1 MAAGPCAW
9 FLFYK
14 PHDMKPIN
22 TGKLPLDPTAYIAIM
37 SLSLIVNLPGLAV
50 TPMLDTLAHIFPK
63 SSALEKQLLTML
75 PNLLIIPFVLMS
87 GKLSTTNHKK
97 VLIMTALLIFAGSTV
112 GYMLSTSML
121 ALIVFSCT
129 LGIGA
134 GILVPFSTGLLSD
147 TFAGKPLMKQMGLQS
162 AISNLTLV
170 LATFAVGWL
179 ARVSWHAP
187 FLVYA
192 VCLVPLALVNFIGR
206 VPINELD
213 PTKAD
218 IENYVATP
226 TDAPSD
232 QCNRQGVDVRR
243 MVALFAAYFLL
254 TFGTI
259 SISEYL
265 PFLAQ
270 ARHFNPSV
278 TGSLTSIF
286 FLMVFFC
293 GISLTPIIRMLRGRT
308 VLVCTFLCLIGMLVV
323 SLARDVE
330 LVGTG
335 VVVAGI
341 GYGALQ
347 PLFYN
352 KATQCV
358 NRPSLSTKA
367 LSIILTANYAA
378 IVVEPLIT
386 QGICKLFHK
395 SVESTFQFLISV
407 AVCGIFLI
415 YAFLSRKTFIGT
427 ISDTYYKKDVTK

>member
-1 MAAGPCAW
+1 
-9 FLFYK
+9 
-14 PHDMKPIN
+14 MKPIN
-22 TGKLPLDPTAYIAIM
+22 TGKLPLDPSAYIAIL

-50 TPMLDTLAHIFPK
+50 TPMLDTLSHIFPK
-63 SSALEKQLLTML
+63 TSALEKQLLTML

-97 VLIMTALLIFAGSTV
+97 ILIVTALVIFAGSTL

-121 ALIVFSCT
+121 ALIIFSCT

-179 ARVSWHAP
+179 ARIGWHAP
-187 FLVYA
+187 FMVYA
-192 VCLVPLALVNFIGR
+192 VSLIPLALVNFIGR
-206 VPINELD
+206 VPMSELD
-213 PTKAD
+213 PTRAD
-218 IENYVATP
+218 VENYVATP

-232 QCNRQGVDVRR
+232 QCNKNGVDVRR
-243 MVALFAAYFLL
+243 MVMLFAAYFLL

-270 ARHFNPSV
+270 ARQFNPSV

-286 FLMVFFC
+286 FLRVFFC
-293 GISLTPIIRMLRGRT
+293 GISLTPVIRMLRNNT
-308 VLVCTFLCLIGMLVV
+308 VIVCTSLCLIGMLVLAV
-323 SLARDVE
+323 SSNVQLA
-330 LVGTG
+330 GTG
-335 VVVAGI
+335 IVIAGI
-341 GYGALQ
+341 GYGTLQ

-358 NRPSLSTKA
+358 NRPSLTTKA
-367 LSIILTANYAA
+367 LSVILTANYTA

-386 QGICKLFHK
+386 QGICRLFNK
-395 SVESTFQFLISV
+395 SVESTFPFVISV
-407 AVCGIFLI
+407 TACAIFLI
-415 YAFLSRKTFIGT
+415 FTFLARKTFIGT
-427 ISDTYYKKDVTK
+427 VSDTYYRKDVTK

>member
-1 MAAGPCAW
+1 
-9 FLFYK
+9 
-14 PHDMKPIN
+14 MKPIN
-22 TGKLPLDPTAYIAIM
+22 TGKLPLDPSAYIAIL

-50 TPMLDTLAHIFPK
+50 TPMLDTLSHIFPK
-63 SSALEKQLLTML
+63 TSALEKQLLTML

-97 VLIMTALLIFAGSTV
+97 ILIVTALVIFAGSTL

-121 ALIVFSCT
+121 ALIIFSCT

-179 ARVSWHAP
+179 ARIGWHAP
-187 FLVYA
+187 FMVYA
-192 VCLVPLALVNFIGR
+192 VSLIPLALVNFIGR
-206 VPINELD
+206 VPMSELD
-213 PTKAD
+213 PTRAD
-218 IENYVATP
+218 VENYVATP

-232 QCNRQGVDVRR
+232 QCNKNGVDVRR
-243 MVALFAAYFLL
+243 MVMLFAAYFLL

-270 ARHFNPSV
+270 ARQFDPSV

-293 GISLTPIIRMLRGRT
+293 GISLTPVIRMLRNNT
-308 VLVCTFLCLIGMLVV
+308 VIVCTSLCLIGMLVLAV
-323 SLARDVE
+323 SSNVQLA
-330 LVGTG
+330 GTG
-335 VVVAGI
+335 IVIAGI
-341 GYGALQ
+341 GYGTLQ

-358 NRPSLSTKA
+358 NRPSLTTKA
-367 LSIILTANYAA
+367 LSVILTANYTA

-386 QGICKLFHK
+386 QGICRLFNK
-395 SVESTFQFLISV
+395 SVESTFPFVISV
-407 AVCGIFLI
+407 TACAIFLI
-415 YAFLSRKTFIGT
+415 YTFLARKTFIGT
-427 ISDTYYKKDVTK
+427 VSDTYYRKDVTK

>member
-1 MAAGPCAW
+1 
-9 FLFYK
+9 
-14 PHDMKPIN
+14 MKPIK
-22 TGKLPLDPTAYIAIM
+22 TGKLPLDPTAYVAIL
-37 SLSLIVNLPGLAV
+37 SLSLIVNLPGLAIS
-50 TPMLDTLAHIFPK
+50 PMLDTLAHIFPK

-97 VLIMTALLIFAGSTV
+97 ILIVAALLIFAGSTV

-121 ALIVFSCT
+121 ALIIFSCT

-170 LATFAVGWL
+170 VATFAVGWL
-179 ARVSWHAP
+179 ARIGWHAP
-187 FLVYA
+187 FMVYA
-192 VCLVPLALVNFIGR
+192 VSIVPLALVNFIGR
-206 VPINELD
+206 VPMGELD
-213 PTKAD
+213 PTQAD
-218 IENYVATP
+218 LKNYVVTP
-226 TDAPSD
+226 TDAPST
-232 QCNRQGVDVRR
+232 QCNKEGVDVRR
-243 MVALFAAYFLL
+243 MVELFIAYFLL

-293 GISLTPIIRMLRGRT
+293 GISLTPIIRMLRKNT
-308 VLVCTFLCLIGMLVV
+308 VLVCTSLCLIGMIVV
-323 SLARDVE
+323 SIAQNVQ
-330 LVGTG
+330 LVAMGIII
-335 VVVAGI
+335 AGI

-358 NRPSLSTKA
+358 NRSSLSTKA
-367 LSIILTANYAA
+367 LSIILTANYSA
-378 IVVEPLIT
+378 IVIEPLVT
-386 QGICKLFHK
+386 QGICKIFNK
-395 SVESTFQFLISV
+395 SVESTFPFVISV
-407 AVCGIFLI
+407 VVCAIFLL
-415 YAFLSRKTFIGT
+415 YAFFARNTFIGT
-427 ISDTYYKKDVTK
+427 ISNIYYQKEVIK

>member
-1 MAAGPCAW
+1 
-9 FLFYK
+9 
-14 PHDMKPIN
+14 MKPIN
-22 TGKLPLDPTAYIAIM
+22 TGKLPLDLSAYVAIL
-37 SLSLIVNLPGLAV
+37 SLSLIVNLPGLAIS
-50 TPMLDTLAHIFPK
+50 PMLDTLSHIFPK

-97 VLIMTALLIFAGSTV
+97 ILIVSALLIFAGSTV

-121 ALIVFSCT
+121 ALIIFSCT

-179 ARVSWHAP
+179 ARIGWHAP
-187 FLVYA
+187 FMVYA
-192 VCLVPLALVNFIGR
+192 VSIIPLALVNFIGR
-206 VPINELD
+206 VPMNELD

-232 QCNRQGVDVRR
+232 QCNSNGVDVHR
-243 MVALFAAYFLL
+243 MVMLFAAYFLL

-270 ARHFNPSV
+270 ERHFDPSV
-278 TGSLTSIF
+278 TGSLTAIF

-293 GISLTPIIRMLRGRT
+293 GISLTPIIRMLRKNT
-308 VLVCTFLCLIGMLVV
+308 VLVCTSLCLIGMLVV
-323 SLARDVE
+323 SISPNVQ
-330 LVGTG
+330 LVGAG
-335 VVVAGI
+335 IIIAGI

-358 NRPSLSTKA
+358 NRPSLTTKA
-367 LSIILTANYAA
+367 LSIILTANYSA

-386 QGICKLFHK
+386 QGICKLFHR
-395 SVESTFQFLISV
+395 SVESTFPFVISV
-407 AVCGIFLI
+407 VVCGIFLI
-415 YAFLSRKTFIGT
+415 YAILSRKTFIGT
-427 ISDTYYKKDVTK
+427 ISNTYYQKDVVK

>member
-1 MAAGPCAW
+1 
-9 FLFYK
+9 
-14 PHDMKPIN
+14 MKPIN
-22 TGKLPLDPTAYIAIM
+22 TGKLPLDLSAYVAIL
-37 SLSLIVNLPGLAV
+37 SLSLIVNLPGLAIS
-50 TPMLDTLAHIFPK
+50 PMLDTLSHIFPK

-97 VLIMTALLIFAGSTV
+97 ILIVSALLIFAGSTV

-121 ALIVFSCT
+121 ALIIFSCT

-179 ARVSWHAP
+179 ARIGWHAP
-187 FLVYA
+187 FMVYA
-192 VCLVPLALVNFIGR
+192 VSIIPLALVNFIGR
-206 VPINELD
+206 VPMSELD

-232 QCNRQGVDVRR
+232 QCNSNGVDVRR
-243 MVALFAAYFLL
+243 MVMLFAAYFLL

-270 ARHFNPSV
+270 ERHFDPSV
-278 TGSLTSIF
+278 TGSLTAIF

-293 GISLTPIIRMLRGRT
+293 GISLTPIIRMLRKNT
-308 VLVCTFLCLIGMLVV
+308 VLVCTSLCLIGMLVV
-323 SLARDVE
+323 SISPNVQ
-330 LVGTG
+330 LVG
-335 VVVAGI
+335 AGI
-341 GYGALQ
+341 IIAGMGYGALQ

-358 NRPSLSTKA
+358 NRPLLTTKA
-367 LSIILTANYAA
+367 LSIILTANYSA

-386 QGICKLFHK
+386 QGICKLFHR
-395 SVESTFQFLISV
+395 SVESTFPFVISV
-407 AVCGIFLI
+407 VVCGIFLI
-415 YAFLSRKTFIGT
+415 YAILSRKTFIGT
-427 ISDTYYKKDVTK
+427 ISNTYYQKDVVK

>member
-1 MAAGPCAW
+1 
-9 FLFYK
+9 
-14 PHDMKPIN
+14 MKPIN
-22 TGKLPLDPTAYIAIM
+22 TGKLPLDPSAYIAIL

-50 TPMLDTLAHIFPK
+50 TPMLDTLSHIFPK
-63 SSALEKQLLTML
+63 TSALEKQLLTML

-97 VLIMTALLIFAGSTV
+97 ILIVTALVIFAGSTL

-121 ALIVFSCT
+121 ALIIFSCT

-179 ARVSWHAP
+179 ARIGWHAP
-187 FLVYA
+187 FMVYA
-192 VCLVPLALVNFIGR
+192 VSLIPLALVNFIGR
-206 VPINELD
+206 VPMSELD
-213 PTKAD
+213 PTRAD
-218 IENYVATP
+218 VENYVATP

-232 QCNRQGVDVRR
+232 QCNKNGVDVRR
-243 MVALFAAYFLL
+243 MVMLFAAYFLL

-270 ARHFNPSV
+270 ARQFNPSV

-286 FLMVFFC
+286 FLRVFFC
-293 GISLTPIIRMLRGRT
+293 GISLTPVIRMLRNNT
-308 VLVCTFLCLIGMLVV
+308 VIVCTSLCLIGMLVLAV
-323 SLARDVE
+323 SSNVQLA
-330 LVGTG
+330 GTG
-335 VVVAGI
+335 IVIAGI
-341 GYGALQ
+341 GYGTLQ

-358 NRPSLSTKA
+358 NRPSLTTKA
-367 LSIILTANYAA
+367 LSVILTANYTA

-386 QGICKLFHK
+386 QGICRLFNK
-395 SVESTFQFLISV
+395 SVESTFPFVISV
-407 AVCGIFLI
+407 TACAIFLI
-415 YAFLSRKTFIGT
+415 FTFLARKTFIGT
-427 ISDTYYKKDVTK
+427 VSDTYYRTDVTK

>member
-1 MAAGPCAW
+1 
-9 FLFYK
+9 
-14 PHDMKPIN
+14 MKPIN
-22 TGKLPLDPTAYIAIM
+22 TGKLPLDLSAYVAIL
-37 SLSLIVNLPGLAV
+37 SLSLIVNLPGLAIS
-50 TPMLDTLAHIFPK
+50 PMLDTLSHIFPK

-97 VLIMTALLIFAGSTV
+97 ILIVSALLIFAGSTV

-121 ALIVFSCT
+121 ALIIFSCT

-179 ARVSWHAP
+179 ARIGWHAP
-187 FLVYA
+187 FMVYA
-192 VCLVPLALVNFIGR
+192 VSIIPLALVNFIGR
-206 VPINELD
+206 VPMSELD

-232 QCNRQGVDVRR
+232 QCNSNGVDVRR
-243 MVALFAAYFLL
+243 MVMLFAAYFLL

-270 ARHFNPSV
+270 ERHFDPSV
-278 TGSLTSIF
+278 TGSLTAIF

-293 GISLTPIIRMLRGRT
+293 GISLTPIIRMLRKNT
-308 VLVCTFLCLIGMLVV
+308 VLVCTSLCLIGMLVV
-323 SLARDVE
+323 SISPNVQ
-330 LVGTG
+330 LVG
-335 VVVAGI
+335 AGI
-341 GYGALQ
+341 IIAGMGYGALQ

-358 NRPSLSTKA
+358 NRPSLTTKA
-367 LSIILTANYAA
+367 LSIILTANYSA

-386 QGICKLFHK
+386 QGICKLFHR
-395 SVESTFQFLISV
+395 SVESTFPFVISV
-407 AVCGIFLI
+407 VVCGIFLI
-415 YAFLSRKTFIGT
+415 YAILSRKTFIGN
-427 ISDTYYKKDVTK
+427 ISNTYYQKDVVK

>member
-1 MAAGPCAW
+1 
-9 FLFYK
+9 
-14 PHDMKPIN
+14 MKPIQ
-22 TGKLPLDPTAYIAIM
+22 TGKLPLDPTAYIAIL
-37 SLSLIVNLPGLAV
+37 SLSLIVNLPGLAI
-50 TPMLDTLAHIFPK
+50 TPMLDTLARIFPD

-97 VLIMTALLIFAGSTV
+97 ILITSALLIFAGSTV
-112 GYMLSTSML
+112 GYMFSTSML

-179 ARVSWHAP
+179 ARVDWHAP

-192 VCLVPLALVNFIGR
+192 VCIVPLALVNFIGR
-206 VPINELD
+206 VPMSELD

-218 IENYVATP
+218 MQNYVATP
-226 TDAPSD
+226 TDAPSYK
-232 QCNRQGVDVRR
+232 CNKNGVDVRR

-270 ARHFNPSV
+270 DRGFNPSV

-293 GISLTPIIRMLRGRT
+293 GVGLTPIVRMLRGNT
-308 VLVCTFLCLIGMLVV
+308 VLVCTFLCLLGMTIVAISPNV
-323 SLARDVE
+323 T
-330 LVGTG
+330 LVGAG
-335 VVVAGI
+335 VVIAGM

-358 NRPSLSTKA
+358 NRPSLTTKA
-367 LSIILTANYAA
+367 LSVILTANYSA
-378 IVVEPLIT
+378 IVLEPLIT

-395 SVESTFQFLISV
+395 SVDSTFPFFISV
-407 AVCGIFLI
+407 AVCVIFLI
-415 YAFLSRKTFIGT
+415 FAFLLRHTFIGT
-427 ISDTYYKKDVTK
+427 ISNTYYQKQVNK

>member
-1 MAAGPCAW
+1 
-9 FLFYK
+9 
-14 PHDMKPIN
+14 MKPIH
-22 TGKLPLDPTAYIAIM
+22 TGKLPLDLSAYVAIL
-37 SLSLIVNLPGLAV
+37 SLSLIVNLPGLAIS
-50 TPMLDTLAHIFPK
+50 PMLDTLSHIFPK

-97 VLIMTALLIFAGSTV
+97 ILIVSALLIFAGSTV

-121 ALIVFSCT
+121 ALIIFSCT

-179 ARVSWHAP
+179 ARIGWHAP
-187 FLVYA
+187 FMVYA
-192 VCLVPLALVNFIGR
+192 VSIIPLALVNFIGR
-206 VPINELD
+206 VPMSELD

-232 QCNRQGVDVRR
+232 QCNSNGVDVRR
-243 MVALFAAYFLL
+243 MVMLFAAYFLL

-270 ARHFNPSV
+270 ERHFDPSV
-278 TGSLTSIF
+278 TGSLTAIF

-293 GISLTPIIRMLRGRT
+293 GISLTPIIRMLRKNT
-308 VLVCTFLCLIGMLVV
+308 VLVCTSLCLIGMLVV
-323 SLARDVE
+323 SISPNVQ
-330 LVGTG
+330 LVG
-335 VVVAGI
+335 AGI
-341 GYGALQ
+341 IIAGMGYGALQ

-358 NRPSLSTKA
+358 NRPSLTTKA
-367 LSIILTANYAA
+367 LSIILTANYSA

-386 QGICKLFHK
+386 QGICKLFHR
-395 SVESTFQFLISV
+395 SVESTFPFVISV
-407 AVCGIFLI
+407 VVCGIFLI
-415 YAFLSRKTFIGT
+415 YAILSRKTFIGT
-427 ISDTYYKKDVTK
+427 ISNTYYQKDVVK

>member
-1 MAAGPCAW
+1 MA
-9 FLFYK
+9 YV
-14 PHDMKPIN
+14 
-22 TGKLPLDPTAYIAIM
+22 AIL

-50 TPMLDTLAHIFPK
+50 TPMLDTLGEIFPK

-75 PNLLIIPFVLMS
+75 PNLLIIPFVLMA

-97 VLIMTALLIFAGSTV
+97 ILIMSALLIFAGSTV
-112 GYMLSTSML
+112 GYMLATSML
-121 ALIVFSCT
+121 ALIIFSCT

-179 ARVSWHAP
+179 ARVNWHAP

-192 VCLVPLALVNFIGR
+192 VCVIPLVLINFIGR
-206 VPINELD
+206 VPMSELD

-218 IENYVATP
+218 LSSYVATV

-232 QCNRQGVDVRR
+232 KCNKNGMDVGR
-243 MVALFAAYFLL
+243 MTALFAAYFLL

-265 PFLAQ
+265 PFLAVQ
-270 ARHFNPSV
+270 RDFNPSV

-293 GISLTPIIRMLRGRT
+293 GISLTPIVRMLRENT
-308 VLVCTFLCLIGMLVV
+308 VLVCTILCLLGMTIVAISRNV
-323 SLARDVE
+323 SL
-330 LVGTG
+330 VGAG
-335 VVVAGI
+335 VIVAGV

-358 NRPSLSTKA
+358 NRPSLGTKA
-367 LSIILTANYAA
+367 LSIILTANYSA

-386 QGICKLFHK
+386 QSICKLFNK
-395 SVESTFQFLISV
+395 SVESAFPFMISV
-407 AVCGIFLI
+407 AVCAVFLI
-415 YAFLSRKTFIGT
+415 YALLSRDSFIGT
-427 ISDTYYKKDVTK
+427 ISDIYYRKQVNK

>member
-1 MAAGPCAW
+1 
-9 FLFYK
+9 
-14 PHDMKPIN
+14 MKPIN
-22 TGKLPLDPTAYIAIM
+22 TGKLPLDPMAYIAIL

-50 TPMLDTLAHIFPK
+50 TPMLDTLSRIFPNT
-63 SSALEKQLLTML
+63 SALEKQLLTML

-97 VLIMTALLIFAGSTV
+97 ILIVTALLIFAGSTV

-121 ALIVFSCT
+121 ALIIFSCT

-179 ARVSWHAP
+179 ARVGWHAP
-187 FLVYA
+187 FMVYA
-192 VCLVPLALVNFIGR
+192 VCLVPLILVNFIGR
-206 VPINELD
+206 VPMNELD

-218 IENYVATP
+218 IANYVATP

-232 QCNRQGVDVRR
+232 ECNKEGVDMGR
-243 MVALFAAYFLL
+243 MVALFCAYFLL

-293 GISLTPIIRMLRGRT
+293 GISLTPIIRMLRGKT
-308 VLVCTFLCLIGMLVV
+308 VLVCTTLCLIGMLVIV
-323 SLARDVE
+323 LASNVQI
-330 LVGTG
+330 VGAG
-335 VVVAGI
+335 VIVAGV

-358 NRPSLSTKA
+358 NRPSLTTKA

-386 QGICKLFHK
+386 QGICKIFDK
-395 SVESTFQFLISV
+395 SVESAFPFVISV
-407 AVCGIFLI
+407 VVCGIFLI
-415 YAFLSRKTFIGT
+415 YAILTRKTFIGT
-427 ISDTYYKKDVTK
+427 VSDTYYKKDVTK

>member
-1 MAAGPCAW
+1 
-9 FLFYK
+9 
-14 PHDMKPIN
+14 MKPIK
-22 TGKLPLDPTAYIAIM
+22 TGKLPLDPTAYVAIL
-37 SLSLIVNLPGLAV
+37 SLSLIVNLPGLAIS
-50 TPMLDTLAHIFPK
+50 PMLDTLAHIFPK

-97 VLIMTALLIFAGSTV
+97 ILIVAALLIFAGSTV

-121 ALIVFSCT
+121 ALIIFSCT

-170 LATFAVGWL
+170 VATFAVGWL
-179 ARVSWHAP
+179 ARIGWHAP
-187 FLVYA
+187 FMVYA
-192 VCLVPLALVNFIGR
+192 VSIVPLALVNFIGR
-206 VPINELD
+206 VPMGELD
-213 PTKAD
+213 PTQAD
-218 IENYVATP
+218 LKNYVVTP
-226 TDAPSD
+226 TDAPST
-232 QCNRQGVDVRR
+232 QCNKGGVDVRR
-243 MVALFAAYFLL
+243 MVELFIAYFLL

-293 GISLTPIIRMLRGRT
+293 GISLTPIIRMLRKNT
-308 VLVCTFLCLIGMLVV
+308 VLVCTSLCLIGMIVV
-323 SLARDVE
+323 SIAQNVQ
-330 LVGTG
+330 LVGMG
-335 VVVAGI
+335 IIIAGI
-341 GYGALQ
+341 GYRALQ

-358 NRPSLSTKA
+358 NRSSLSTKA
-367 LSIILTANYAA
+367 LSIILTANYSA
-378 IVVEPLIT
+378 IVIEPLVT
-386 QGICKLFHK
+386 QGVCKVFNK
-395 SVESTFQFLISV
+395 SVESTFPFVISV
-407 AVCGIFLI
+407 VVCAIFLV
-415 YAFLSRKTFIGT
+415 YAFLARNTFIGT
-427 ISDTYYKKDVTK
+427 ISNVYYQKEVIK

>member
-1 MAAGPCAW
+1 
-9 FLFYK
+9 
-14 PHDMKPIN
+14 MKPIN
-22 TGKLPLDPTAYIAIM
+22 TGKLPLDPAAYVAIL

-50 TPMLDTLAHIFPK
+50 SPMLDTLSHIFPK

-97 VLIMTALLIFAGSTV
+97 ILIVSALLIFAGSTV

-121 ALIVFSCT
+121 ALIIFSCT

-147 TFAGKPLMKQMGLQS
+147 TFSGQPLMKQMGLQS

-187 FLVYA
+187 FMVYA
-192 VCLVPLALVNFIGR
+192 VSIIPLALVNFIGR
-206 VPINELD
+206 VPMNELD

-218 IENYVATP
+218 LENYVATP

-232 QCNRQGVDVRR
+232 RCNKQGVDVQR
-243 MVALFAAYFLL
+243 MVMLFAAYFLL

-270 ARHFNPSV
+270 VRHFNPSV
-278 TGSLTSIF
+278 TGSLTAIF

-293 GISLTPIIRMLRGRT
+293 GMSLTPIIRMLRKNT
-308 VLVCTFLCLIGMLVV
+308 VLICTSLCLLGMAVV
-323 SLARDVE
+323 AVSQNVQ
-330 LVGTG
+330 LVGAG
-335 VVVAGI
+335 IIIAGI

-358 NRPSLSTKA
+358 NRPSLTTKA
-367 LSIILTANYAA
+367 LSIILTANYSA

-395 SVESTFQFLISV
+395 SVESTFPFVISV
-407 AVCGIFLI
+407 VVCGIFLI
-415 YAFLSRKTFIGT
+415 YTFLSRKTFIGT
-427 ISDTYYKKDVTK
+427 ISDTYYHKDVTK

>member
-1 MAAGPCAW
+1 
-9 FLFYK
+9 
-14 PHDMKPIN
+14 MKPIK
-22 TGKLPLDPTAYIAIM
+22 TGKLPLDPTAYVAIL
-37 SLSLIVNLPGLAV
+37 SLSLIVNLPGLAIS
-50 TPMLDTLAHIFPK
+50 PMLDTLAHIFPK

-97 VLIMTALLIFAGSTV
+97 ILIVAALVIFAGSTV

-121 ALIVFSCT
+121 ALIIFSCT

-170 LATFAVGWL
+170 VATFAVGWL
-179 ARVSWHAP
+179 ARIGWHAP
-187 FLVYA
+187 FMVYA
-192 VCLVPLALVNFIGR
+192 VSIVPLALVNFIGR
-206 VPINELD
+206 VPMGELD
-213 PTKAD
+213 PTQAD
-218 IENYVATP
+218 LKNYVVTP
-226 TDAPSD
+226 TDAPST
-232 QCNRQGVDVRR
+232 QCNKEGVDVRR
-243 MVALFAAYFLL
+243 MVELFIAYFLL

-293 GISLTPIIRMLRGRT
+293 GISLTPIIRMLRKNT
-308 VLVCTFLCLIGMLVV
+308 VLVCTSLCLIGMIVV
-323 SLARDVE
+323 SIAQNVQ
-330 LVGTG
+330 LVGMG
-335 VVVAGI
+335 IIIAGI

-358 NRPSLSTKA
+358 NRSSLSTKA
-367 LSIILTANYAA
+367 LSIILTANYSA
-378 IVVEPLIT
+378 IVIEPLVT
-386 QGICKLFHK
+386 QGICKIFNK
-395 SVESTFQFLISV
+395 SVESTFPFVISV
-407 AVCGIFLI
+407 VVCAIFLL
-415 YAFLSRKTFIGT
+415 YAFFARNTFIGT
-427 ISDTYYKKDVTK
+427 ISNVYYQKEVIK

>member
-1 MAAGPCAW
+1 
-9 FLFYK
+9 
-14 PHDMKPIN
+14 MKPIN

-97 VLIMTALLIFAGSTV
+97 ILIMSALLIFAGSTV

-121 ALIVFSCT
+121 ALIIFSCT

-179 ARVSWHAP
+179 ARIGWHAP
-187 FLVYA
+187 FMVYA

-206 VPINELD
+206 VPMNELD

-218 IENYVATP
+218 LANLVVTATN
-226 TDAPSD
+226 APSD
-232 QCNRQGVDVRR
+232 KCNKNGVDTGR
-243 MVALFAAYFLL
+243 MIALFAAYFLL

-270 ARHFNPSV
+270 ARNFNPSV

-293 GISLTPIIRMLRGRT
+293 GISLTPIIRMLRGNT
-308 VLVCTFLCLIGMLVV
+308 VLICTILCLIGMSVIAVATQL
-323 SLARDVE
+323 E
-330 LVGTG
+330 LVGAG
-335 VVVAGI
+335 VIVAGI

-367 LSIILTANYAA
+367 LSIILTANYTA

-395 SVESTFQFLISV
+395 SVESTFPFMISV
-407 AVCGIFLI
+407 AVCVIFLI
-415 YAFLSRKTFIGT
+415 YAILSRKSFIGT

>member
-1 MAAGPCAW
+1 
-9 FLFYK
+9 
-14 PHDMKPIN
+14 MKPIN
-22 TGKLPLDPTAYIAIM
+22 TGKLPLDLSAYVAIL
-37 SLSLIVNLPGLAV
+37 SLSLIVNLPGLAIS
-50 TPMLDTLAHIFPK
+50 PMLDTLSHIFPK

-97 VLIMTALLIFAGSTV
+97 ILIVSALLIFAGSTV

-121 ALIVFSCT
+121 ALIIFSCT

-179 ARVSWHAP
+179 ARIGWHAP
-187 FLVYA
+187 FMVYA
-192 VCLVPLALVNFIGR
+192 VSIIPLALVNFIGR
-206 VPINELD
+206 VPMSELD

-232 QCNRQGVDVRR
+232 QCNSNGVDVRR
-243 MVALFAAYFLL
+243 MVMLFAAYFLL

-270 ARHFNPSV
+270 ERHFDPSV
-278 TGSLTSIF
+278 TGSLTAIF

-293 GISLTPIIRMLRGRT
+293 GISLTPIIRMLRKNT
-308 VLVCTFLCLIGMLVV
+308 VLVCTSLCLIGMLVV
-323 SLARDVE
+323 SISPNVQ
-330 LVGTG
+330 LVG
-335 VVVAGI
+335 AGI
-341 GYGALQ
+341 IIAGMGYGALQ

-358 NRPSLSTKA
+358 NRPSLTTKA
-367 LSIILTANYAA
+367 LSIILTANYSA

-386 QGICKLFHK
+386 QGICKLFHR
-395 SVESTFQFLISV
+395 SVESTSPFVISV
-407 AVCGIFLI
+407 VVCGIFLI
-415 YAFLSRKTFIGT
+415 YAILSRKTFIGT
-427 ISDTYYKKDVTK
+427 ISNTYYQKDVVK

>member
-1 MAAGPCAW
+1 
-9 FLFYK
+9 
-14 PHDMKPIN
+14 MKPIK
-22 TGKLPLDPTAYIAIM
+22 TGKLPLDPAAYIAIL

-50 TPMLDTLAHIFPK
+50 TPMLDTLARIFPD

-97 VLIMTALLIFAGSTV
+97 VLIVTALLVFAGSTV
-112 GYMLSTSML
+112 GYMLATSML
-121 ALIVFSCT
+121 ALIIFSCT

-192 VCLVPLALVNFIGR
+192 VCLVPLVMVNFIGR
-206 VPINELD
+206 VPMSELD

-218 IENYVATP
+218 ISNYVSTP

-232 QCNRQGVDVRR
+232 ECNKQGIDVGR

-270 ARHFNPSV
+270 ARHFNASV

-293 GISLTPIIRMLRGRT
+293 GIGLTPIVRMLRGKT
-308 VLVCTFLCLIGMLVV
+308 VLVCTVLCLVGMLVV
-323 SLARDVE
+323 ALAQDLS
-330 LVGTG
+330 LVGAG
-335 VVVAGI
+335 VVIAGI

-358 NRPSLSTKA
+358 DRPSLSTKA
-367 LSIILTANYAA
+367 LAIILTANYSA

-386 QGICKLFHK
+386 QGICKMFDK
-395 SVESTFQFLISV
+395 SVESTFPFVISV
-407 AVCGIFLI
+407 VVCAIFMI
-415 YAFLSRKTFIGT
+415 YAFIMRKTFIGT
-427 ISDTYYKKDVTK
+427 ISDTYYQKQVNK

>member
-1 MAAGPCAW
+1 
-9 FLFYK
+9 
-14 PHDMKPIN
+14 MKPIN
-22 TGKLPLDPTAYIAIM
+22 TGKLPLDLSAYVAIL
-37 SLSLIVNLPGLAV
+37 SLSLIVNLPGLAIS
-50 TPMLDTLAHIFPK
+50 PMLDTLSHIFPK

-97 VLIMTALLIFAGSTV
+97 ILIVSALLIFAGSTV

-121 ALIVFSCT
+121 ALIIFSCT

-179 ARVSWHAP
+179 ARIGWHAP
-187 FLVYA
+187 FMVYA
-192 VCLVPLALVNFIGR
+192 VSIIPLALVNFIGR
-206 VPINELD
+206 VPMSELD

-232 QCNRQGVDVRR
+232 QCNSNGVDVRR
-243 MVALFAAYFLL
+243 MVMLFAAYFLL

-270 ARHFNPSV
+270 ERHFDPSV
-278 TGSLTSIF
+278 TGSLTAIF

-293 GISLTPIIRMLRGRT
+293 GISLTPIIRMLRKNT
-308 VLVCTFLCLIGMLVV
+308 VLVCTSLCLIGMLVV
-323 SLARDVE
+323 SISPNVQ
-330 LVGTG
+330 LVG
-335 VVVAGI
+335 AGI
-341 GYGALQ
+341 IIAGMGYGALQ

-358 NRPSLSTKA
+358 NRPSLTTKA
-367 LSIILTANYAA
+367 LSTILTANYSA

-386 QGICKLFHK
+386 QGICKLFHR
-395 SVESTFQFLISV
+395 SVESTFPFVISV
-407 AVCGIFLI
+407 VVCGIFLI
-415 YAFLSRKTFIGT
+415 YAILSRKTFIGT
-427 ISDTYYKKDVTK
+427 ISNTYYQKDVVK

>member
-1 MAAGPCAW
+1 
-9 FLFYK
+9 
-14 PHDMKPIN
+14 MKPIN
-22 TGKLPLDPTAYIAIM
+22 TGKLPLDPSAYIAIL

-50 TPMLDTLAHIFPK
+50 TPMLDTLSHIFPK
-63 SSALEKQLLTML
+63 TSALEKQLLTML

-97 VLIMTALLIFAGSTV
+97 ILIVTALVIFAGSTL

-121 ALIVFSCT
+121 ALIIFSCT

-179 ARVSWHAP
+179 ARIGWHAP
-187 FLVYA
+187 FMVYA
-192 VCLVPLALVNFIGR
+192 VSLIPLALVNFIGR
-206 VPINELD
+206 VPMSELD
-213 PTKAD
+213 PTRAD
-218 IENYVATP
+218 VENYVATP

-232 QCNRQGVDVRR
+232 QCNKNGVDVRR
-243 MVALFAAYFLL
+243 MVMLFAAYFLL

-270 ARHFNPSV
+270 ARQFNPSV

-293 GISLTPIIRMLRGRT
+293 GISLTPVIRMLRNNT
-308 VLVCTFLCLIGMLVV
+308 VIVCTSLCLIGMLVLAV
-323 SLARDVE
+323 SSNVQLA
-330 LVGTG
+330 GTG
-335 VVVAGI
+335 IVIAGI
-341 GYGALQ
+341 GYGTLQ

-358 NRPSLSTKA
+358 NRPSLTTKA
-367 LSIILTANYAA
+367 LSVILTANYTA

-386 QGICKLFHK
+386 QGICRLFNK
-395 SVESTFQFLISV
+395 SVESTFPFVISV
-407 AVCGIFLI
+407 TACAIFLI
-415 YAFLSRKTFIGT
+415 YTFLARKTFIGT
-427 ISDTYYKKDVTK
+427 VSDTYYRKDVTK

>member
-1 MAAGPCAW
+1 
-9 FLFYK
+9 
-14 PHDMKPIN
+14 MKPIQ
-22 TGKLPLDPTAYIAIM
+22 TGKLPLDPTAYVAIL

-50 TPMLDTLAHIFPK
+50 SPMLDTLARIFPQ

-97 VLIMTALLIFAGSTV
+97 ALIVSALLIFVGSTV
-112 GYMLSTSML
+112 GYMLATSML
-121 ALIVFSCT
+121 ALIIFSCT

-179 ARVSWHAP
+179 ARLNWHAP
-187 FLVYA
+187 FMVYA
-192 VCLVPLALVNFIGR
+192 VSLIPLALVNFIGR
-206 VPINELD
+206 VPMNELD

-218 IENYVATP
+218 MHNYIATA
-226 TDAPSD
+226 TDAPSTN
-232 QCNRQGVDVRR
+232 CNAQGVDVKR
-243 MVALFAAYFLL
+243 MVGLFVAYFLL

-270 ARHFNPSV
+270 ERQINASV
-278 TGSLTSIF
+278 TGSLTSVF

-293 GISLTPIIRMLRGRT
+293 GMSLTPIIRMLRKNT
-308 VLVCTFLCLIGMLVV
+308 VLICTLLCLVGMLIV
-323 SLARDVE
+323 SVAQNVQ
-330 LVGTG
+330 LVG
-335 VVVAGI
+335 AGI
-341 GYGALQ
+341 IIAGVGYGALQ

-358 NRPSLSTKA
+358 DRPSLSTKA
-367 LSIILTANYAA
+367 LSIILTANYSA
-378 IVVEPLIT
+378 IVIEPLVT
-386 QGICKLFHK
+386 QGVCRLLHK
-395 SVESTFQFLISV
+395 SVESAFPFVISV

-415 YAFLSRKTFIGT
+415 YAILTRKTFIGT
-427 ISDTYYKKDVTK
+427 ISNIYYQKEVTK

>member
-1 MAAGPCAW
+1 
-9 FLFYK
+9 
-14 PHDMKPIN
+14 MKPIN
-22 TGKLPLDPTAYIAIM
+22 TGKLPLDPSAYIAIL

-50 TPMLDTLAHIFPK
+50 TPMLDTLSHIFPK
-63 SSALEKQLLTML
+63 TSALEKQLLTML

-97 VLIMTALLIFAGSTV
+97 ILIVTALVIFAGSTL

-121 ALIVFSCT
+121 ALIFFSCT

-179 ARVSWHAP
+179 ARIGWHAP
-187 FLVYA
+187 FMVYA
-192 VCLVPLALVNFIGR
+192 VSLIPLALVNFIGR
-206 VPINELD
+206 VPMSELD
-213 PTKAD
+213 PTRAD
-218 IENYVATP
+218 VENYVATP

-232 QCNRQGVDVRR
+232 QCNKNGVDVRR
-243 MVALFAAYFLL
+243 MVMLFAAYFLL

-270 ARHFNPSV
+270 ARQFNPSV

-293 GISLTPIIRMLRGRT
+293 GISLTPVIRMLRNNT
-308 VLVCTFLCLIGMLVV
+308 VIVCTSLCLIGMLVLAV
-323 SLARDVE
+323 SSNVQLA
-330 LVGTG
+330 GTG
-335 VVVAGI
+335 IVIAGI
-341 GYGALQ
+341 GYGTLQ

-358 NRPSLSTKA
+358 NRPSLTTKA
-367 LSIILTANYAA
+367 LSVILTANYTA

-386 QGICKLFHK
+386 QGICRLFNK
-395 SVESTFQFLISV
+395 SVESTFPFVISV
-407 AVCGIFLI
+407 TACAIFLI
-415 YAFLSRKTFIGT
+415 FTFLARKTFIGT
-427 ISDTYYKKDVTK
+427 VSDTYYRKDVTK

>member
-1 MAAGPCAW
+1 
-9 FLFYK
+9 
-14 PHDMKPIN
+14 MKPIN
-22 TGKLPLDPTAYIAIM
+22 TGKLPLDPSAYIAIL

-50 TPMLDTLAHIFPK
+50 TPMLDTLSHIFPK
-63 SSALEKQLLTML
+63 TSALEKQLLTML

-97 VLIMTALLIFAGSTV
+97 ILIVTALVIFAGSTL

-121 ALIVFSCT
+121 ALIIFSCT

-179 ARVSWHAP
+179 ARIGWHAP
-187 FLVYA
+187 FMVYA
-192 VCLVPLALVNFIGR
+192 VSLIPLALVNFIGR
-206 VPINELD
+206 VPMSELD
-213 PTKAD
+213 PTRAD
-218 IENYVATP
+218 VENYVATP

-232 QCNRQGVDVRR
+232 QCNKNGVDVRR
-243 MVALFAAYFLL
+243 MVMLFAAYFLL

-270 ARHFNPSV
+270 ARQFNPSV

-293 GISLTPIIRMLRGRT
+293 GISLTPVIRMLRNNT
-308 VLVCTFLCLIGMLVV
+308 VIVCTSLCLIGMLVLAV
-323 SLARDVE
+323 SSNVQLA
-330 LVGTG
+330 GTG
-335 VVVAGI
+335 IVIAGI
-341 GYGALQ
+341 GYGTLQ

-358 NRPSLSTKA
+358 NRPSLTTKA
-367 LSIILTANYAA
+367 LSVILTANYTA

-386 QGICKLFHK
+386 QGICRLFNK
-395 SVESTFQFLISV
+395 SVESTFPFVISV
-407 AVCGIFLI
+407 TACAIFLI
-415 YAFLSRKTFIGT
+415 FMFLARKTFIGT
-427 ISDTYYKKDVTK
+427 VSDTYYRKDVTK

>member
-1 MAAGPCAW
+1 
-9 FLFYK
+9 
-14 PHDMKPIN
+14 MKPIN
-22 TGKLPLDPTAYIAIM
+22 TGKLPLDLSAYVAIL
-37 SLSLIVNLPGLAV
+37 SLSLIVNLPGLAIS
-50 TPMLDTLAHIFPK
+50 PMLDTLSHIFPK

-97 VLIMTALLIFAGSTV
+97 ILIVSALLIFAGSTV

-121 ALIVFSCT
+121 ALIIFSCT

-179 ARVSWHAP
+179 ARIGWHAP
-187 FLVYA
+187 FMVYA
-192 VCLVPLALVNFIGR
+192 VSIIPLALVNFIGR
-206 VPINELD
+206 VPMNELD

-232 QCNRQGVDVRR
+232 QCNSNGVDVRR
-243 MVALFAAYFLL
+243 MVMLFAAYFLL

-270 ARHFNPSV
+270 ERHFDPSV
-278 TGSLTSIF
+278 TGSLTAIF

-293 GISLTPIIRMLRGRT
+293 GISLTPIIRMLRKNT
-308 VLVCTFLCLIGMLVV
+308 VLVCTSLCLIGMLVV
-323 SLARDVE
+323 SISPNVQ
-330 LVGTG
+330 LVG
-335 VVVAGI
+335 AGI
-341 GYGALQ
+341 IIAGMGYGALQ

-358 NRPSLSTKA
+358 NRPSLTTKA
-367 LSIILTANYAA
+367 LSIILTANYSA

-386 QGICKLFHK
+386 QGICKLFHR
-395 SVESTFQFLISV
+395 SVESTFPFVISV
-407 AVCGIFLI
+407 VVCGIFLI
-415 YAFLSRKTFIGT
+415 YAILSRKTFIGT
-427 ISDTYYKKDVTK
+427 ISNTYYQKDVVK